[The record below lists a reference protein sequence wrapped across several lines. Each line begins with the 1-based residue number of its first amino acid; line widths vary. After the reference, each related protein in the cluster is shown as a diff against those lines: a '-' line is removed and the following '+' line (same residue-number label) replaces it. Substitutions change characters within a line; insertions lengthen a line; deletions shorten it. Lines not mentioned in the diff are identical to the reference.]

1 MMNKHFEINLHVQ
14 VKTTLSWLHSFRLKV
29 IEILNAHTHTP
40 IAGGIHLFGAFVMC
54 FSACSEIHNKQR
66 YAERKISLGPIY
78 FVDQS

>member
-54 FSACSEIHNKQR
+54 FSASSEFIINK
-66 YAERKISLGPIY
+66 
-78 FVDQS
+78 DT